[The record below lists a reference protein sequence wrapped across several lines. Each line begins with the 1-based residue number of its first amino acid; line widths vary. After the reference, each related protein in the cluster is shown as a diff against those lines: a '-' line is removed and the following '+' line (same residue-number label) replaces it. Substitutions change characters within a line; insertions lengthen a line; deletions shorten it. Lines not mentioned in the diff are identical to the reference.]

1 MSRWIGIDHGTKR
14 IGVAVGDADGRV
26 STPLEI
32 LSADDVGLVKRIKK
46 IAAEYDAV
54 GVVVGWPLL
63 ADDSEGPQARLAR
76 RFAADLAGRI
86 GLDVRLWDERLSSF
100 QADERLKGEFT
111 RKQKKRRHDA
121 VAAATILEDFFT
133 GDGPASA
140 TRPEDLDDLE
150 SEARQG

>member
-1 MSRWIGIDHGTKR
+1 MTRWIGIDHGTKR
-14 IGVAVGDADGRV
+14 IGVAVGDAEGRIA
-26 STPLEI
+26 TPLEV
-32 LSADDVGLVKRIKK
+32 LSASDVNFVERIKK
-46 IAAEYDAV
+46 TAAEYDAV

-76 RFAADLAGRI
+76 RFAANLAERTE
-86 GLDVRLWDERLSSF
+86 LDVRLWDERLSSF

-140 TRPEDLDDLE
+140 HRAADLGSQENSND
-150 SEARQG
+150 

>member
-1 MSRWIGIDHGTKR
+1 MTRWIGIDHGTKR
-14 IGVAVGDADGRV
+14 IGVAVGDAEGRIA
-26 STPLEI
+26 TPLEI
-32 LSADDVGLVKRIKK
+32 LSAGDTNLSERIKK

-76 RFAADLAGRI
+76 QFAADLAERI

-133 GDGPASA
+133 GNGPASA
-140 TRPEDLDDLE
+140 SRPADWGDLE
-150 SEARQG
+150 

>member
-26 STPLEI
+26 STPVEI
-32 LSADDVGLVKRIKK
+32 ISADDVDLFERIKK
-46 IAAEYDAV
+46 VAAEYDAV

-76 RFAADLAGRI
+76 QFAADLAEQT

-100 QADERLKGEFT
+100 QADEHLKGEFT
-111 RKQKKRRHDA
+111 RKQKKCRHDA
-121 VAAATILEDFFT
+121 VAAATILEDFFS
-133 GDGPASA
+133 GAGPASA
-140 TRPEDLDDLE
+140 TRPEDWDDLE
-150 SEARQG
+150 